1 MIFQIFVVCAI
12 FQQAFGHGWM
22 REPVSRSSA
31 WRLGFPTP
39 RNFNDDNLACGGFL
53 AMMSYGGKC
62 GICGDPW
69 VSENA
74 IRDNEAGGKYATGT
88 IVKSYTMGETINIK
102 INLIANHGGWME
114 FRICPNNDVRKRV
127 TKECLERHVLQRAD
141 GTGTKTIINDR
152 RTGVWTMA
160 YKLPENMVSSQCV
173 IQWKYHTGSSY
184 GMDKDTGKYCSGCG
198 DQEEFYGCADVAI
211 VPNQQIVNR
220 VECKAIN
227 DWAGNSYFDRICADS
242 CARGNCP
249 SESCKCVLVQKI
261 VTPSTSTPTTVKAV
275 THARK
280 ICRAIGSFAGND
292 VFDIW
297 CTNECNGGVC
307 PKANCECTEA
317 VDQPTT
323 STTTRKPDVTSLGKC
338 GANGSVGSGDR
349 RYWDKWC
356 QGSCDRGICER
367 TYCTCASIIDQGFIV
382 GKR

>member
-211 VPNQQIVNR
+211 VGSTGMKMSCKGIHNWANDPNLDKWCTDN
-220 VECKAIN
+220 CAI
-227 DWAGNSYFDRICADS
+227 
-242 CARGNCP
+242 GNCP
-249 SESCKCVLVQKI
+249 VYACDCSGSQQLVTDK
-261 VTPSTSTPTTVKAV
+261 PTT
-275 THARK
+275 TQRPTTP
-280 ICRAIGSFAGND
+280 NP
-292 VFDIW
+292 
-297 CTNECNGGVC
+297 T
-307 PKANCECTEA
+307 
-317 VDQPTT
+317 TT
-323 STTTRKPDVTSLGKC
+323 STTPTTTSTTPTTKTTTPTTTTTTPRPTTSMGPF
-338 GANGSVGSGDR
+338 NYR
-349 RYWDKWC
+349 
-356 QGSCDRGICER
+356 
-367 TYCTCASIIDQGFIV
+367 
-382 GKR
+382 